1 MSKITVPIWKP
12 TAEYAVKA
20 ALTSRFRESLDE
32 VAKNRKGTTSRIFT
46 LVVLCPDNTNPTDSD
61 AVAVTTQQAP
71 HKILG
76 YIPRE
81 VAAEYRQRMAH
92 AGYDHLVSACE
103 AVLSGGLVTTDK
115 IYDYILEVDLDMS
128 NDPHS
133 DHLVIHPEMVRN
145 PADPVFKSGADGVY
159 RFKCWIPH
167 DATGNLHPELR
178 TKGWT
183 THSWTTV
190 NYYLSNSQGIGLGFK
205 ILSIAKAKHARVFGE
220 EPVTAV
226 VEEIKRR
233 WVTLRLRKNGV

>member
-32 VAKNRKGTTSRIFT
+32 LAKNRKGITSRIFT
-46 LVVLCPDNTNPTDSD
+46 LVVLYPDKNN
-61 AVAVTTQQAP
+61 AVDPNAVLVMTQQAP
-71 HKILG
+71 PKLLG
-76 YIPRE
+76 YLPSEI
-81 VAAEYRQRMAH
+81 AAEYRKRMVE

-115 IYDYILEVDLDMS
+115 AYDYILEVDLDMS
-128 NDPHS
+128 TDPHP
-133 DHLVIHPEMVRN
+133 DHLVIHPEMVRH
-145 PADPVFKSGADGVY
+145 PADPEFKKDADGLY

-167 DATGNLHPELR
+167 DAVGHLHPKQR

-183 THSWTTV
+183 TDSWTTV
-190 NYYLSNSQGIGLGFK
+190 NYYLSNAQNIGLGFK
-205 ILSIAKAKHARVFGE
+205 VLSVPKAKHAKALGE
-220 EPVTAV
+220 EPVIAV

-233 WVTLRLRKNGV
+233 WVTLRLEK